1 MRDDSPKIAVSKKT
15 PPKKPAKKGSGR
27 KKSFILPD
35 APNFDFEQRL
45 HRQGYKYVAGVDEA
59 GRGPLAGPVVA
70 AAVILDPK
78 AIPEGLNDSKK
89 LSEAKR
95 EILFEQIVACAHVSF
110 CAQPPAVIDTLNIL
124 QANLRAMCISVAR
137 LSVKADFALFD
148 GRDVPKDIPCPG
160 EALIKGDARC
170 LSIAAA
176 SIIAKVMRDQIM
188 RRIDIFYPDYGF
200 ASHKGYGSKAHLA
213 AIELHGPTPH
223 HRMSFAPLKYL

>member
-1 MRDDSPKIAVSKKT
+1 MRNDSPKIA
-15 PPKKPAKKGSGR
+15 AKKSVGR
-27 KKSFILPD
+27 KQSFVLPD
-35 APNFDFEQRL
+35 VPNFDFERRL
-45 HRQGYKYVAGVDEA
+45 HRQGHKYVAGVDEA

-70 AAVILDPK
+70 AAVILNPK

-110 CAQPPAVIDTLNIL
+110 CAQPPAVIDDINIL
-124 QANLRAMCISVAR
+124 QANLRAMRNCVAR
-137 LSVKADFALFD
+137 LPVKADFALFD

-160 EALIKGDARC
+160 EALIKGDARS

-176 SIIAKVMRDQIM
+176 SIIAKVTRDHIM
-188 RRIDIFYPDYGF
+188 RRIDHFYPEYGF
-200 ASHKGYGSKAHLA
+200 ASHKGYGAKAHLA
-213 AIELHGPTPH
+213 AIEAHGPTPH